1 MSISMKSLALNVL
14 CDSTSAT
21 ARKLVY
27 SATNGIAQI
36 DQITVYSKHATT
48 AYDIYICIAANTTTS
63 GTLYPIQK
71 INIGA
76 LSSEIATKLIAHKIP
91 SGGSLQVYDSGSG
104 ADLYVTVSGV
114 ERQQ

>member
-21 ARKLVY
+21 ARKLLY
-27 SATNGIAQI
+27 SATNGVAQI
-36 DQITVYSKHATT
+36 DQITVYNKNTLI
-48 AYDIYICIAANTTTS
+48 AYDIYICIASNTTTT
-63 GTLYPIQK
+63 GTLQPIQK
-71 INIGA
+71 ISIGA
-76 LSSEIATKLIAHKIP
+76 LSSEIANKLIAHKVP
-91 SGGSLQVYDSGSG
+91 SGGSIQIYDSGSG